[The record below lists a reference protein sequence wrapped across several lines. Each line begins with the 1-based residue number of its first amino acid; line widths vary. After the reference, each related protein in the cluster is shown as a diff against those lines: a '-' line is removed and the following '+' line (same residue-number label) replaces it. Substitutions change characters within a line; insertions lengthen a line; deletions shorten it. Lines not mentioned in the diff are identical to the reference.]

1 MSFPEKEAWGVQM
14 KMGFLYG
21 GEWYGKEE
29 TPNLSI
35 CNTFLKTLTLNDIIL
50 RIISKIGVVLY
61 LYTLYKSNRLHAIFY
76 IYSYII
82 VIFCKN
88 KK

>member
-21 GEWYGKEE
+21 GKWYGKEE

-35 CNTFLKTLTLNDIIL
+35 CNTFSKKPYAFNDIIL
-50 RIISKIGVVLY
+50 CIIS
-61 LYTLYKSNRLHAIFY
+61 R
-76 IYSYII
+76 
-82 VIFCKN
+82 
-88 KK
+88 